1 MVLHLHYV
9 NDKYVKLSR
18 LSETLVLEMFNF
30 FLLKKDIKTVI
41 LFLVIFLSE
50 KYKYYIDHILKVKF
64 LKYNEIL
71 HNK

>member
-30 FLLKKDIKTVI
+30 FLFKKRHKDCDI
-41 LFLVIFLSE
+41 FSCHIFVR
-50 KYKYYIDHILKVKF
+50 KIQ
-64 LKYNEIL
+64 IL
-71 HNK
+71 HRSHFEIEIFEI